1 MLKHISLTP
10 EPTAGTFG
18 LTQITD
24 VAGVCARL
32 GISPSDLQPQLF
44 NSNLSRLS
52 NDSKSVPRPVRS
64 TSRLKPSSPISGVDM
79 WMQRYEK
86 LCSRI
91 EMTRKVISNKQ
102 RLQAAAA
109 LDFEAALQSTQDRD
123 QKIAAVQ
130 RAKHIDWQSR
140 AQASQTRR
148 DLVLKR
154 VRKVNHT
161 QVRESAELSAL
172 SESPKPADRPYLCA
186 KVSPSVSRM
195 SVQRSNGADVSLK
208 LAEIETRL
216 KDGAKRAQENKR
228 TISLTARHRANSDFR
243 RTKTTE
249 SESERHHRERIQ
261 ALKQSSE
268 QHIRNKQLRLSETKR
283 KLNEVR
289 SVKEEKVKQLLA
301 NREKLQKSLETS
313 YYVRQI
319 EREEQVERL
328 MQEKAM
334 FIEQKSKESEAHFYT
349 RKAAQQLLKDHSFAS
364 KGQILSRLR
373 QSDQT
378 VNSIRLIQD
387 KIRRLRLAPSN

>member
-10 EPTAGTFG
+10 EPKAGTFG

-32 GISPSDLQPQLF
+32 GISPSDLQPQIF
-44 NSNLSRLS
+44 NSNLSRLT
-52 NDSKSVPRPVRS
+52 RPARS
-64 TSRLKPSSPISGVDM
+64 TPRLKPSSPISGVDM

-86 LCSRI
+86 LCSRV
-91 EMTRKVISNKQ
+91 EMTRRVISNKQ

-109 LDFEAALQSTQDRD
+109 LDFNAALRSTQDRD
-123 QKIAAVQ
+123 QKIAAAQ

-140 AQASQTRR
+140 AQALQTRR

-161 QVRESAELSAL
+161 QVRESAELTAL
-172 SESPKPADRPYLCA
+172 SESPRPADKPFPCA
-186 KVSPSVSRM
+186 KVSPSVSHM
-195 SVQRSNGADVSLK
+195 SAQRSNEGDVSLK

-228 TISLTARHRANSDFR
+228 TISLTARSRADSESR

-249 SESERHHRERIQ
+249 SESERHHIERIQ

-289 SVKEEKVKQLLA
+289 SVKEGKVKQLLA
-301 NREKLQKSLETS
+301 NRERLQKSLETS
-313 YYVRQI
+313 YYVRQM
-319 EREEQVERL
+319 EREEQVERF
-328 MQEKAM
+328 MQARAIQ
-334 FIEQKSKESEAHFYT
+334 IEQKSKESEAHYNT
-349 RKAAQQLLKDHSFAS
+349 RKAAQQLLKDHSFAF

-373 QSDQT
+373 QSDET
-378 VNSIRLIQD
+378 VNSIRQIQD
-387 KIRRLRLAPSN
+387 KIRRLRLSPSN